1 MKQTNKYDYF
11 LFILIVSLAFG
22 AIGGSLQ
29 MPRLFSILFAPFFF
43 SNINLVKWHIKRH
56 IDVVLCFLGYCLL
69 SLIWSPEPSEGLTEF
84 VYFIIHFLLFFEIIV
99 FSMSAK
105 KPIDIITKSWLLAIS
120 LTVIFALWEF
130 QTGSHLPY
138 CRNDAE
144 SLVNLGGGQIL
155 QKEFAAVAFIN
166 YNTYVTYLCFAI
178 PFLFYIIANK
188 KAEKAIIFWLTI
200 VVVILASM
208 CILRNGSRGGLLSIL
223 TVLGVYF
230 LMRPKNKSWIITL
243 ALLVLFVAYVIK
255 EYGEVFSYM
264 MMRASDGNLTAGG
277 DRLVVWAYAF
287 DRFIDTLGF
296 GVGIGGMASAM
307 QGISGDIKITHNIF
321 LEVLLQ
327 YGLVFFVVF
336 VVFLVKMFMKART
349 LKDFPRKVTIFTAL
363 ISFPIYGIVNSGYLF
378 NPFVYAGLASLYVFC
393 NYDSFR
399 PLHKSLWKTA

>member
-1 MKQTNKYDYF
+1 
-11 LFILIVSLAFG
+11 
-22 AIGGSLQ
+22 
-29 MPRLFSILFAPFFF
+29 MPRLFCILFAPSFL
-43 SNINLVKWHIKRH
+43 SKIKLAKEHIKRQ
-56 IDVVLCFLGYCLL
+56 IVVVLCFLVYCLL
-69 SLIWSPEPSEGLTEF
+69 SLIWSPDISEGLTEF

-99 FSMSAK
+99 FSICAK
-105 KPIDIITKSWLLAIS
+105 KPIGVITKGWLLAVS
-120 LTVIFALWEF
+120 LTVLFAFWEF
-130 QTGSHLPY
+130 QTGYHLPY

-144 SLVNLGGGQIL
+144 SMVNLGGGQIL

-188 KAEKAIIFWLTI
+188 NAEKPLFFWLSI
-200 VVVILASM
+200 VVVILASA

-243 ALLVLFVAYVIK
+243 TILVLFVVYVFK

-264 MMRASDGNLTAGG
+264 MMRVSDGNLTEGG
-277 DRLVVWAYAF
+277 ERLNVWAYAL
-287 DRFIDTLGF
+287 DRFYDTFGF

-327 YGLVFFVVF
+327 YGLIFFVVF
-336 VVFLVKMFMKART
+336 VVFLVKMFMKARR
-349 LKDFPRKVTIFTAL
+349 LKDVPKKVTIFTAL
-363 ISFPIYGIVNSGYLF
+363 ISFPIYGIINSGYLF

-399 PLHKSLWKTA
+399 PLYKTLRKTA

>member
-1 MKQTNKYDYF
+1 MKQANRYDYF

-29 MPRLFSILFAPFFF
+29 MPRLFSILFAPLFFR
-43 SNINLVKWHIKRH
+43 NINLAKGQIKRH

-69 SLIWSPEPSEGLTEF
+69 SLIWSPDISEGLTEL
-84 VYFIIHFLLFFEIIV
+84 VYFFLHFLLFFEVIV
-99 FSMSAK
+99 FTMCAK
-105 KPIDIITKSWLLAIS
+105 KPIEIITKGWLLAVS
-120 LTVIFALWEF
+120 LTVLFAFWEF
-130 QTGSHLPY
+130 QTGHHLPY

-144 SLVNLGGGQIL
+144 SMVNLGGGQIL

-188 KAEKAIIFWLTI
+188 NAGKPVFFWLSI
-200 VVVILASM
+200 VVVVLASA

-230 LMRPKNKSWIITL
+230 LMRPKNKSWIIALT
-243 ALLVLFVAYVIK
+243 LLVLFVAYVIK

-264 MMRASDGNLTAGG
+264 MMRASDGKLTEGG
-277 DRLVVWAYAF
+277 ERLVVWSYALE
-287 DRFIDTLGF
+287 RFFDTLGF
-296 GVGIGGMASAM
+296 GVGIGGMAESM

-321 LEVLLQ
+321 LEILLQ
-327 YGLVFFVVF
+327 YGLVFFVFF
-336 VVFLVKMFMKART
+336 VVFLVKMFMKARR
-349 LKDFPRKVTIFTAL
+349 LKDFPRKVTVFTAL

-378 NPFVYAGLASLYVFC
+378 NPFVYAGFASLYVFC

-399 PLHKSLWKTA
+399 PLHKNIR

>member
-1 MKQTNKYDYF
+1 
-11 LFILIVSLAFG
+11 
-22 AIGGSLQ
+22 
-29 MPRLFSILFAPFFF
+29 MPRLFSILFAPSFL
-43 SNINLVKWHIKRH
+43 SNINLAKRQIKRH
-56 IDVVLCFLGYCLL
+56 IDVVICFLGYCLL
-69 SLIWSPEPSEGLTEF
+69 SLIWSPDNSEGMTEL
-84 VYFIIHFLLFFEIIV
+84 VYFIIHFLLFFEIII
-99 FSMSAK
+99 FSMCAK
-105 KPIDIITKSWLLAIS
+105 KPIDTITKGWMLAVS
-120 LTVIFALWEF
+120 LTVLFAFWEF
-130 QTGSHLPY
+130 QTGYHLPY

-144 SLVNLGGGQIL
+144 SMVNLGGGQIL

-178 PFLFYIIANK
+178 PFLFYLIANK
-188 KAEKAIIFWLTI
+188 KEEKLIFFWLSI
-200 VVVILASM
+200 VIVILASA

-223 TVLGVYF
+223 TVLGAYF
-230 LMRPKNKSWIITL
+230 LMRPKNKSWIIALT
-243 ALLVLFVAYVIK
+243 LLVLFVAYVIK

-264 MMRASDGNLTAGG
+264 MMRASDGNLTEGG
-277 DRLVVWAYAF
+277 DRLVVWSYALE
-287 DRFIDTLGF
+287 RFYDTLGF

-321 LEVLLQ
+321 LEILLQ
-327 YGLVFFVVF
+327 YGLIFFVVF

-399 PLHKSLWKTA
+399 PLHNTLWQAA